1 MKTWFITGVS
11 SGLGLAMAEAA
22 LNKGYR
28 VVGTLRTEEQ
38 RAAFSGSH
46 PNAVGVLLDVTDH
59 DSVKRVVASIER
71 DVGAIDILVNNAGYG
86 YEGTIEEATM
96 EDIRSQFEVNV
107 FGTFAVTQAVL
118 PLMRQR
124 RSGHILT
131 VTSIGGIVTFP
142 GVGIYNSSKFAL
154 EGFSEALS
162 KEVADFGIR
171 VTAIEPGMFR
181 TDWAGRSMTRGESK
195 LTDYDALFAPI
206 RQARLER
213 NGKQQGDPRKAAV
226 AIIAAVEAEKAPVHL
241 LLGSDAL
248 SFARTKLAGLKEEFD
263 GWAAVTSSTNFE

>member
-38 RAAFSGSH
+38 RAVFSSRH

-59 DSVKRVVASIER
+59 DSVKRVVAAIER

-86 YEGTIEEATM
+86 YEGIIEEATM
-96 EDIRSQFEVNV
+96 VDIRSQFEVNV

-118 PLMRQR
+118 PFMRRR

-131 VTSIGGIVTFP
+131 VTSIGGMVTFP

-162 KEVADFGIR
+162 KEVAGFGIR
-171 VTAIEPGMFR
+171 VTAIEPGVFR

-195 LTDYDALFAPI
+195 LSDYDAVFAPI
-206 RQARLER
+206 RQARLDR
-213 NGKQQGDPRKAAV
+213 NGKQPGDPRKAAIAV
-226 AIIAAVEAEKAPVHL
+226 IAAVEAETAPVHL
-241 LLGSDAL
+241 LLGADAL
-248 SFARTKLAGLKEEFD
+248 SFARAKLSGLKEEFD
-263 GWAAVTSSTNFE
+263 SWEAVTSSTNFE